1 MAGMLV
7 IGLGMGAEKLG
18 RKISEKRLERKEK
31 KTAEQREAI
40 YGHAESSS
48 AGAVQNRRDI
58 DHERQPRKSEE
69 ARLEQVKGGRRRSV
83 SSERTLLPDDPPP
96 RYEEVVRPNQRRN

>member
-1 MAGMLV
+1 MAGLLV
-7 IGLGMGAEKLG
+7 IGMGMGAEKLG

-31 KTAEQREAI
+31 KALEQREAV

-48 AGAVQNRRDI
+48 AGAVQNPRDVRP
-58 DHERQPRKSEE
+58 DRQSRKSEE
-69 ARLEQVKGGRRRSV
+69 ARREQDGGKRRRSM

-96 RYEEVVRPNQRRN
+96 RYEEATRQDQRRI